1 MKTSNYLAKLPQ
13 EASIRQVQ
21 AFQDYDLITLDLPAP
36 RQRLCPHCGSID
48 CVIKD
53 SGSWQ
58 TVRHIPSHHRGHD
71 RLFLRKEPWKHLT
84 PSQILPKRQSQIF
97 GPKYYY
103 ISPLPEYELHQ
114 VLYRQFFLLYAWS
127 VFQL

>member
-13 EASIRQVQ
+13 EAVIKHVQ
-21 AFQDYDLITLDLPAP
+21 AFRDYDLITLDLPAP

-58 TVRHIPSHHRGHD
+58 TVRHIPSHHRGTAVSFHKR
-71 RLFLRKEPWKHLT
+71 RLYYKTWVCATFT
-84 PSQILPKRQSQIF
+84 PDYP
-97 GPKYYY
+97 GNPGY
-103 ISPLPEYELHQ
+103 P
-114 VLYRQFFLLYAWS
+114 
-127 VFQL
+127 